1 MGTKFMEGN
10 ATTLY
15 KLMILYMLSKV
26 NFPLTNSQMSTFML
40 EKQYTDYFTFQETIN
55 SLVADSF
62 IKRSNYQNNTQYQ
75 LTKDG
80 VDTIAFFYTKISSS
94 IREEIDE
101 YLITNKY
108 NLKNESGTTSD
119 YYRTT
124 DGTYMTD
131 CKVKEGNINIIEL
144 SLNVPLEE
152 QAETICAKWRENS
165 QEIYEFIINKLM

>member
-1 MGTKFMEGN
+1 MQ
-10 ATTLY
+10 
-15 KLMILYMLSKV
+15 I
-26 NFPLTNSQMSTFML
+26 P
-40 EKQYTDYFTFQETIN
+40 
-55 SLVADSF
+55 F

-165 QEIYEFIINKLM
+165 QEIYEFIINRLM